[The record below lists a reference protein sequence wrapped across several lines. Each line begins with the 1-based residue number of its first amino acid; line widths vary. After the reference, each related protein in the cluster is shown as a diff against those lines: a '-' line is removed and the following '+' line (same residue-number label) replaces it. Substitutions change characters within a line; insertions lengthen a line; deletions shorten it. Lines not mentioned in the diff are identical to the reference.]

1 MPSVL
6 RRAGT
11 ALCFSVLVCVAV
23 SGCAPKKSTD
33 SSPSAA
39 ASFTANP
46 HYGAAAALAANLA
59 GLTQVSGDVQGTMT
73 VGSDARPLSGKVLIN
88 ASSTNVVLG
97 VGGSSPQTSAEIV
110 VDGHRYTSP
119 DNTIWIDRGTKA
131 PGTGVVS
138 LLATADTSAD
148 AGVGKVGDISAHK
161 ILTAADKLDVA
172 TALGFDIWTFDRET
186 TTLRIWADDAGKP
199 LGFGASM
206 SWRVMLGADYKD
218 VTMELDVLF
227 TSTDPVKIVAPTS
240 LWTWKEDR
248 PNGIALGYPPKTG
261 VNLTLNYACAGA
273 GTETLSQITKKFV
286 DASTDTPSGTRSV
299 LIGSEDAFWMTVERT
314 KSKDHLAIAIVIH
327 EKVACQILIF
337 GSSADAQ
344 KIDAQALKIF
354 STVEFTR

>member
-1 MPSVL
+1 LPSVL

-11 ALCFSVLVCVAV
+11 ALCFSLLICVAV

-39 ASFTANP
+39 ASITANP
-46 HYGAAAALAANLA
+46 RYGAAAALAANLA

-73 VGSDARPLSGKVLIN
+73 VGSDARPLSGKVMVN
-88 ASSTNVVLG
+88 GSSTNVVLG
-97 VGGSSPQTSAEIV
+97 VGGSNPQTSAEIV

-131 PGTGVVS
+131 PGTGLVS
-138 LLATADTSAD
+138 LLAGADTSTD

-161 ILTAADKLDVA
+161 IVTAADKLDVA
-172 TALGFDIWTFDRET
+172 TALGLDIWTFDRET

-218 VTMELDVLF
+218 VTTDLDVLF
-227 TSTDPVKIVAPTS
+227 SSTDPVKIVAPTAP
-240 LWTWKEDR
+240 WKWSER
-248 PNGIALGYPPKTG
+248 KPGGFAYGYPATG
-261 VNLTLNYACAGA
+261 VSATVEWSWVNAGDK
-273 GTETLSQITKKFV
+273 TLSQVAKEFV
-286 DASTDTPSGTRSV
+286 DALTGTPSGSQSI
-299 LIGSEDAFWMTVERT
+299 LIGSEDALWMTLERT
-314 KSKDHLAIAIVIH
+314 KQKDHAVIAIVVH
-327 EKVACQILIF
+327 ETESYTILIY
-337 GSSADAQ
+337 GAPADAP
-344 KIDAQALKIF
+344 KLDVLAQQIF